1 MLISVIVVCIVLF
14 GFFQLLLALIAI
26 YFSDSRRSD
35 QLQDVEQDDEHNHNH
50 SRHGSV
56 ADIVNSHVNLL
67 YFIKRLSGALF
78 PAKESRLYLYSPQ
91 SKLTTSS
98 SASLITPS
106 NKEGHADQ
114 PFH

>member
-56 ADIVNSHVNLL
+56 ADTVNRRVNLL
-67 YFIKRLSGALF
+67 YFIKRLSSALF
-78 PAKESRLYLYSPQ
+78 PAKESRLYSPQ
-91 SKLTTSS
+91 SKLITSS

-106 NKEGHADQ
+106 SKEGHADQ